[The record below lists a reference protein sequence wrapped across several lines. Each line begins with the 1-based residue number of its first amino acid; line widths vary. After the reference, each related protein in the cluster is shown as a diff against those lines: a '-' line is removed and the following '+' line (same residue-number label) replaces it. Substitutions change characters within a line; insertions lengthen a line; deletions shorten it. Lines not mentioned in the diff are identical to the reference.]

1 MRVGVPRALLYHHY
15 GECWT
20 SFLDAV
26 GIEPVVTEATTS
38 DTVVRGAVLS
48 DNETCLPVKVFAGH
62 LLQLKE
68 NTDAVLVPR
77 VVSQYDGMK
86 ACPKYLGLPD
96 MARSFDPAL
105 PPVMAP
111 LMDLADRR
119 GRWAREWYQ
128 LARDTGASAHCADDA
143 VKSLLRGLRGV
154 EAQPQGFGDLTP
166 QAPHHGGGREAAAD
180 DSRSFTV
187 GVAGHLYNV
196 YDSRASLGMLGR
208 IGQMGARIRT
218 VDEVSRRDV
227 RRQLKT
233 LPRKIRWDFESRMVG
248 AVLHWSRTRS
258 VAGVIYVSSF
268 ACGPGSMIGAL
279 IEDQMN
285 REDSVPLMSLIL
297 DEHSGEGGLIT
308 RIEAFLDMV
317 RRSNE
322 GASVAALR
330 RGVAKR

>member
-1 MRVGVPRALLYHHY
+1 
-15 GECWT
+15 
-20 SFLDAV
+20 
-26 GIEPVVTEATTS
+26 
-38 DTVVRGAVLS
+38 
-48 DNETCLPVKVFAGH
+48 
-62 LLQLKE
+62 
-68 NTDAVLVPR
+68 
-77 VVSQYDGMK
+77 MK

-111 LMDLADRR
+111 VMDLADRR

-128 LARDTGASAHCADDA
+128 LARDTGASDHCADDA
-143 VKSLLRGLRGV
+143 VKSLLRGLREV
-154 EAQPQGFGDLTP
+154 EAQPQGFSDLTP
-166 QAPHHGGGREAAAD
+166 QAPRRDGEVVVAD
-180 DSRSFTV
+180 DPRSFTV

-285 REDSVPLMSLIL
+285 REDSVPLMSIIL

-317 RRSNE
+317 RRSNQGTSE
-322 GASVAALR
+322 DEVR

>member
-20 SFLDAV
+20 SFLDAL
-26 GIEPVVTEATTS
+26 GIEPVVTAATTS
-38 DTVVRGAVLS
+38 DTVVRGSVLS

-62 LLQLKE
+62 LLDLKDRS
-68 NTDAVLVPR
+68 DAVLVPR
-77 VVSQYDGMK
+77 VVSQYDRMK

-105 PPVMAP
+105 PPVLSP
-111 LMDLADRR
+111 VMDLADRR
-119 GRWAREWYQ
+119 DRWAREWYQ
-128 LARDTGASAHCADDA
+128 LAMETGASRQRADAA
-143 VKSLLRGLRGV
+143 VKVLLRGLRSV
-154 EAQPQGFGDLTP
+154 EGARLALPLGEGGNAFSAG
-166 QAPHHGGGREAAAD
+166 APHD
-180 DSRSFTV
+180 LTV

-196 YDSRASLGMLGR
+196 YDSRASLGMLSR
-208 IGQMGARIRT
+208 IGAMGARVTT
-218 VDEVSRRDV
+218 VEDVSRRDI

-248 AVLHWSRTRS
+248 AALHWSRSRS

-279 IEDQMN
+279 IQDQMN
-285 REDSVPLMSLIL
+285 REESVPLMTIIL

-317 RRSNE
+317 RRSAAQ
-322 GASVAALR
+322 GAGGAAR
-330 RGVAKR
+330 RARGSR

>member
-15 GECWT
+15 GVCWT
-20 SFLDAV
+20 SFLDAL
-26 GIEPVVTEATTS
+26 GIEPVVTAATTS
-38 DTVVRGAVLS
+38 DTVVRGSVLS

-62 LLQLKE
+62 LLELKDQ
-68 NTDAVLVPR
+68 TDAVLVPR

-105 PPVMAP
+105 PPVLAP
-111 LMDLADRR
+111 MMDLADRR
-119 GRWAREWYQ
+119 DRWAREWYQ
-128 LARDTGASAHCADDA
+128 LAMETGASGRRADAA
-143 VKSLLRGLRGV
+143 VKVLLRGLRAV
-154 EAQPQGFGDLTP
+154 EGTRPALPLGE
-166 QAPHHGGGREAAAD
+166 GGREAQASEAD
-180 DSRSFTV
+180 LTI

-196 YDSRASLGMLGR
+196 YDSRASLGMLER
-208 IGQMGARIRT
+208 IGAKGARVTT
-218 VDEVSRRDV
+218 VEDVSRREI

-248 AVLHWSRTRS
+248 AALHWSRTRS

-285 REDSVPLMSLIL
+285 REESVPLMTIIL

-317 RRSNE
+317 RRS
-322 GASVAALR
+322 AADGPGPVW
-330 RGVAKR
+330 RGRKGR